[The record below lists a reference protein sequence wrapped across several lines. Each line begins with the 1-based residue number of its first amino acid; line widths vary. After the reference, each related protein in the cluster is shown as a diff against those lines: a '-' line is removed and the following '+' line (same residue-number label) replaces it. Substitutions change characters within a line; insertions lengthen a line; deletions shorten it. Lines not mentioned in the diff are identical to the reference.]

1 MKSADGTGVQL
12 LSHVMGPGR
21 VAYAGPRCAQF
32 SMRGAQG
39 AQHQAVEGHAML
51 YQAMPIMLRMSDDPK
66 YGPNDFGKCIRKSFL
81 IIA

>member
-12 LSHVMGPGR
+12 LSHVMGLGC

-39 AQHQAVEGHAML
+39 AQHQAAEGHAML
-51 YQAMPIMLRMSDDPK
+51 YQAMPIILKIGDDPK
-66 YGPNDFGKCIRKSFL
+66 FAMPP
-81 IIA
+81 